1 VAFVREGQIELYYY
15 DTPYYLE
22 PSKRAQKS
30 YALLRE
36 TLRQTKKVA
45 VAHVVLRTKQH
56 LAVLIPV
63 DAMLLHCAM
72 RMKSDRRKPFISPN
86 WV

>member
-1 VAFVREGQIELYYY
+1 MSDEDFKQAKVEATQTVDTVAFVREGQIEPYYY

-36 TLRQTKKVA
+36 TLRQTKGW
-45 VAHVVLRTKQH
+45 LWRTSC
-56 LAVLIPV
+56 
-63 DAMLLHCAM
+63 CA
-72 RMKSDRRKPFISPN
+72 RSSIWRC
-86 WV
+86 